1 MIELRRITRR
11 YRQGGSPVIA
21 LNQVDLQIQDKAF
34 VAIMGESGSGKSTLL
49 HLLGGLDKPDEG
61 EILVDGWS
69 LTSAIEKELTQ
80 YRRTRLGFVFQ
91 FFNLLP
97 TLNVLENVCLPLQ
110 LQGRKE
116 KEIRQRALEL
126 LEMVGLQHRV
136 RHFVHQLSGG
146 EMQRAAIAR
155 ALIHQPSL
163 VLADEPTGNLD
174 TENANRVMEAFRW
187 IGDQGLTTLLIATIA
202 QRSLLVP
209 IGLSG
214 WRMGE
219 WSGMTPRNQ
228 ESKSH
233 AKTQRRKGEEGGGR
247 VLIWRRGAQE
257 G

>member
-11 YRQGGSPVIA
+11 YRQGESPVIA

-34 VAIMGESGSGKSTLL
+34 VAIVGESGSGKSTLL

-61 EILVDGWS
+61 EIFVDGWS
-69 LTSAIEKELTQ
+69 LTSANEKELTQ

-187 IGDQGLTTLLIATIA
+187 IGDQGLTTLLIATHSAAIA
-202 QRSLLVP
+202 ASAHRVIRLANGEVASDESLS
-209 IGLSG
+209 I
-214 WRMGE
+214 M
-219 WSGMTPRNQ
+219 PR
-228 ESKSH
+228 K
-233 AKTQRRKGEEGGGR
+233 
-247 VLIWRRGAQE
+247 
-257 G
+257 

>member
-1 MIELRRITRR
+1 MIELRKITRR
-11 YRQGGSPVIA
+11 YRQGESPVIA
-21 LNQVDLQIQDKAF
+21 LNKVDLQIQDKAF
-34 VAIMGESGSGKSTLL
+34 VAIVGESGSGKSTLL

-69 LTSAIEKELTQ
+69 LTSASEREMTQ

-116 KEIRQRALEL
+116 KETRERAFEL
-126 LEMVGLQHRV
+126 LEMVGLPHRV

-155 ALIHQPSL
+155 ALIHRPSL
-163 VLADEPTGNLD
+163 LLADEPTGNLD

-187 IGDQGLTTLLIATIA
+187 IGDQGLTTLLIATHSSAIA
-202 QRSLLVP
+202 ASAHRVVRLVN
-209 IGLSG
+209 GSVASDERLSIAP
-214 WRMGE
+214 
-219 WSGMTPRNQ
+219 SN
-228 ESKSH
+228 
-233 AKTQRRKGEEGGGR
+233 
-247 VLIWRRGAQE
+247 
-257 G
+257 

>member
-1 MIELRRITRR
+1 
-11 YRQGGSPVIA
+11 
-21 LNQVDLQIQDKAF
+21 
-34 VAIMGESGSGKSTLL
+34 
-49 HLLGGLDKPDEG
+49 
-61 EILVDGWS
+61 VDGWS
-69 LTSAIEKELTQ
+69 LTSANEKELTQ

-116 KEIRQRALEL
+116 KEIRQQALEL

-187 IGDQGLTTLLIATIA
+187 IGDQGLTTLLIATHSAAIA
-202 QRSLLVP
+202 ASAHRVIRLA
-209 IGLSG
+209 
-214 WRMGE
+214 
-219 WSGMTPRNQ
+219 N
-228 ESKSH
+228 
-233 AKTQRRKGEEGGGR
+233 GR
-247 VLIWRRGAQE
+247 VIADDAPESRIEISRKDAKA
-257 G
+257 

>member
-11 YRQGGSPVIA
+11 YRQGESPVIA

-34 VAIMGESGSGKSTLL
+34 VAIVGESGSGKSTLL

-61 EILVDGWS
+61 EIVVDGWS
-69 LTSAIEKELTQ
+69 LTSANEKELTQ

-97 TLNVLENVCLPLQ
+97 TLNVIENVCLPLQ

-116 KEIRQRALEL
+116 KEVRQRALEL

-136 RHFVHQLSGG
+136 RHLVHQLSGG

-187 IGDQGLTTLLIATIA
+187 IGEQGLTTLLIATHSAAIA
-202 QRSLLVP
+202 AGAHRVIRLA
-209 IGLSG
+209 
-214 WRMGE
+214 
-219 WSGMTPRNQ
+219 N
-228 ESKSH
+228 
-233 AKTQRRKGEEGGGR
+233 GR
-247 VLIWRRGAQE
+247 VIADEAVARAE
-257 G
+257 

>member
-11 YRQGGSPVIA
+11 YRQGETPVLA
-21 LNQVDLQIQDKAF
+21 LNGVDLQIQDKAF
-34 VAIMGESGSGKSTLL
+34 VALVGESGSGKSTLL

-69 LTSAIEKELTQ
+69 LTSANEKELTQ

-116 KEIRQRALEL
+116 KETRQRALEL

-136 RHFVHQLSGG
+136 HHFVHQLSGG

-155 ALIHQPSL
+155 ALIHRPSL

-174 TENANRVMEAFRW
+174 SENANRVMEAFRW
-187 IGDQGLTTLLIATIA
+187 IGEQGLTTLLIATHSLAIAASA
-202 QRSLLVP
+202 QRVIRLGNGVV
-209 IGLSG
+209 IGDEAVV
-214 WRMGE
+214 R
-219 WSGMTPRNQ
+219 T
-228 ESKSH
+228 
-233 AKTQRRKGEEGGGR
+233 
-247 VLIWRRGAQE
+247 
-257 G
+257 

>member
-11 YRQGGSPVIA
+11 YRQGESPVIA

-34 VAIMGESGSGKSTLL
+34 VAIVGESGSGKSTLL

-69 LTSAIEKELTQ
+69 LTSANEKELTQ

-116 KEIRQRALEL
+116 KEIRQGALEL

-187 IGDQGLTTLLIATIA
+187 IGEQGLTTLLIATHSAAIA
-202 QRSLLVP
+202 ASAHRV
-209 IGLSG
+209 I
-214 WRMGE
+214 RMANGVVVGDE
-219 WSGMTPRNQ
+219 AA
-228 ESKSH
+228 EV
-233 AKTQRRKGEEGGGR
+233 KGER
-247 VLIWRRGAQE
+247 
-257 G
+257 

>member
-11 YRQGGSPVIA
+11 YRQGESPVIA

-34 VAIMGESGSGKSTLL
+34 VAIVGESGSGKSTLL

-69 LTSAIEKELTQ
+69 LTSANEKELTQ

-187 IGDQGLTTLLIATIA
+187 IGDQGLTTLLIATHSAAIA
-202 QRSLLVP
+202 ASAHRVIRLANGEVASDESLS
-209 IGLSG
+209 I
-214 WRMGE
+214 M
-219 WSGMTPRNQ
+219 PR
-228 ESKSH
+228 K
-233 AKTQRRKGEEGGGR
+233 
-247 VLIWRRGAQE
+247 
-257 G
+257 

>member
-11 YRQGGSPVIA
+11 YRQGESPVIA
-21 LNQVDLQIQDKAF
+21 LNQVDLQIQGKAF
-34 VAIMGESGSGKSTLL
+34 VAIVGESGSGKSTLL

-69 LTSAIEKELTQ
+69 LTSANEKELTQ

-187 IGDQGLTTLLIATIA
+187 IGEQGLTTLLIATHSAAIA
-202 QRSLLVP
+202 ASAHRVIRLANGKVASDESLS
-209 IGLSG
+209 I
-214 WRMGE
+214 
-219 WSGMTPRNQ
+219 TPR
-228 ESKSH
+228 K
-233 AKTQRRKGEEGGGR
+233 
-247 VLIWRRGAQE
+247 
-257 G
+257 

>member
-11 YRQGGSPVIA
+11 YRQGETPVLA
-21 LNQVDLQIQDKAF
+21 LNGVDLQIQDKAF
-34 VAIMGESGSGKSTLL
+34 VALVGESGSGKSTLL

-69 LTSAIEKELTQ
+69 LTSANEKELTQ

-116 KEIRQRALEL
+116 KETRQRALEL

-136 RHFVHQLSGG
+136 HHFVHQLSGG

-155 ALIHQPSL
+155 ALIHRPSL

-187 IGDQGLTTLLIATIA
+187 IGEQRLTTLMIATHSLAIA
-202 QRSLLVP
+202 ASAHRVIRLGNGVV
-209 IGLSG
+209 IGDEAVAQ
-214 WRMGE
+214 GE
-219 WSGMTPRNQ
+219 R
-228 ESKSH
+228 
-233 AKTQRRKGEEGGGR
+233 
-247 VLIWRRGAQE
+247 
-257 G
+257 

>member
-1 MIELRRITRR
+1 MIELRKITRR
-11 YRQGGSPVIA
+11 YRQGESPVIA
-21 LNQVDLQIQDKAF
+21 LNDVDLQIQDKAF
-34 VAIMGESGSGKSTLL
+34 VAIVGESGSGKSTLL
-49 HLLGGLDKPDEG
+49 HLLGGLDTPDEG

-69 LTSAIEKELTQ
+69 LTSADEKELTQ

-174 TENANRVMEAFRW
+174 TENAKRVMEAFRW
-187 IGDQGLTTLLIATIA
+187 IGEHGLTTLLIATHSAAVAASAHRVIRLA
-202 QRSLLVP
+202 NGVVASDERLGSRQGTEEENL
-209 IGLSG
+209 
-214 WRMGE
+214 
-219 WSGMTPRNQ
+219 
-228 ESKSH
+228 
-233 AKTQRRKGEEGGGR
+233 TQRRKGAKVQNR
-247 VLIWRRGAQE
+247 QE
-257 G
+257 

>member
-11 YRQGGSPVIA
+11 YRQGESPVIA

-34 VAIMGESGSGKSTLL
+34 VAIVGESGSGKSTLL

-61 EILVDGWS
+61 EIFVDGWS
-69 LTSAIEKELTQ
+69 LTSANEKELTQ

-187 IGDQGLTTLLIATIA
+187 IGDQGLTTLLIATHSAAIAASAHRVIRLANGEVIADDAPESKIEISRKADVAKAMSAKDAKA
-202 QRSLLVP
+202 QR
-209 IGLSG
+209 
-214 WRMGE
+214 
-219 WSGMTPRNQ
+219 
-228 ESKSH
+228 
-233 AKTQRRKGEEGGGR
+233 
-247 VLIWRRGAQE
+247 
-257 G
+257 

>member
-11 YRQGGSPVIA
+11 YRQGETPVIA
-21 LNQVDLQIQDKAF
+21 LNGVDLQIQDKAF
-34 VAIMGESGSGKSTLL
+34 VALVGESGSGKSTLL

-61 EILVDGWS
+61 EILVDDWS
-69 LTSAIEKELTQ
+69 LTSASEKELTQ

-116 KEIRQRALEL
+116 KETRQRALEL

-136 RHFVHQLSGG
+136 HHFVHQLSGG

-155 ALIHQPSL
+155 ALIHRPSL

-187 IGDQGLTTLLIATIA
+187 IGEQGLTTLLIATHSLAIAGSAHRVIRLGNGVVIGDEVAA
-202 QRSLLVP
+202 QRE
-209 IGLSG
+209 
-214 WRMGE
+214 R
-219 WSGMTPRNQ
+219 
-228 ESKSH
+228 
-233 AKTQRRKGEEGGGR
+233 
-247 VLIWRRGAQE
+247 
-257 G
+257 

>member
-11 YRQGGSPVIA
+11 YRQGETPVIA
-21 LNQVDLQIQDKAF
+21 LNSVDLQIQDKAF
-34 VAIMGESGSGKSTLL
+34 VALVGESGSGKSTLL

-69 LTSAIEKELTQ
+69 LTSANEKELTQ

-97 TLNVLENVCLPLQ
+97 TLNVVENVCLPLQ

-116 KEIRQRALEL
+116 KETRQRALEL

-136 RHFVHQLSGG
+136 HHLVHQLSGG

-155 ALIHQPSL
+155 ALIHRPSL

-174 TENANRVMEAFRW
+174 TENASRVMEAFRW
-187 IGDQGLTTLLIATIA
+187 IGEQGLTTLLIATHSLAIA
-202 QRSLLVP
+202 ASAHRVIRLGNGMV
-209 IGLSG
+209 IGD
-214 WRMGE
+214 E
-219 WSGMTPRNQ
+219 
-228 ESKSH
+228 
-233 AKTQRRKGEEGGGR
+233 
-247 VLIWRRGAQE
+247 VLARAE
-257 G
+257 

>member
-11 YRQGGSPVIA
+11 YRQGETPVLA
-21 LNQVDLQIQDKAF
+21 LNGVDLQIQDKAF
-34 VAIMGESGSGKSTLL
+34 VALVGESGSGKSTLL

-69 LTSAIEKELTQ
+69 LTSANEKELTQ

-116 KEIRQRALEL
+116 KETRQRALEL
-126 LEMVGLQHRV
+126 LEMVGLQHRAH
-136 RHFVHQLSGG
+136 HFVHQLSGG

-155 ALIHQPSL
+155 ALIHRPSL

-187 IGDQGLTTLLIATIA
+187 IGEQGLTTLLIATHSLAIA
-202 QRSLLVP
+202 GSAHRVIRLGNGKV
-209 IGLSG
+209 IGDEAVV
-214 WRMGE
+214 R
-219 WSGMTPRNQ
+219 T
-228 ESKSH
+228 
-233 AKTQRRKGEEGGGR
+233 
-247 VLIWRRGAQE
+247 
-257 G
+257 

>member
-11 YRQGGSPVIA
+11 YRQGETPVLA
-21 LNQVDLQIQDKAF
+21 LNGVDLQIQDHAF
-34 VAIMGESGSGKSTLL
+34 VAVVGESGSGKSTLL

-69 LTSAIEKELTQ
+69 LTSANEKELTQ

-116 KEIRQRALEL
+116 KETRQRALEL

-136 RHFVHQLSGG
+136 HHFVHQLSGG

-155 ALIHQPSL
+155 ALIHRPSL

-174 TENANRVMEAFRW
+174 TENANRVMEAFRC
-187 IGDQGLTTLLIATIA
+187 IGEQGLTTLMIATHSLAIA
-202 QRSLLVP
+202 ASAHRVIRLGNGVV
-209 IGLSG
+209 IGDEAVV
-214 WRMGE
+214 RAE
-219 WSGMTPRNQ
+219 
-228 ESKSH
+228 
-233 AKTQRRKGEEGGGR
+233 
-247 VLIWRRGAQE
+247 
-257 G
+257 

>member
-11 YRQGGSPVIA
+11 YRQGETPVLA
-21 LNQVDLQIQDKAF
+21 LNGVDLQIQDRAF
-34 VAIMGESGSGKSTLL
+34 VALVGESGSGKSTLL

-69 LTSAIEKELTQ
+69 LTSANEKELTQ

-116 KEIRQRALEL
+116 KETRQRALEL

-136 RHFVHQLSGG
+136 HHFVHQLSGG

-155 ALIHQPSL
+155 ALIHRPSL

-187 IGDQGLTTLLIATIA
+187 IGEQGLTTLLIATHSLAIA
-202 QRSLLVP
+202 GSAHRVIRLGNGVV
-209 IGLSG
+209 IGDEVLSI
-214 WRMGE
+214 
-219 WSGMTPRNQ
+219 TPR
-228 ESKSH
+228 E
-233 AKTQRRKGEEGGGR
+233 
-247 VLIWRRGAQE
+247 
-257 G
+257 

>member
-11 YRQGGSPVIA
+11 YRQGESPVIA

-34 VAIMGESGSGKSTLL
+34 VAIVGESGSGKSTLL

-69 LTSAIEKELTQ
+69 LTSANEKELTQ

-116 KEIRQRALEL
+116 KEIRQPALEL

-187 IGDQGLTTLLIATIA
+187 IGDQGLTTLLIATHSAAIAASAHRVIRLANGRVIADDAPESRIEISRKDAKA
-202 QRSLLVP
+202 QR
-209 IGLSG
+209 
-214 WRMGE
+214 
-219 WSGMTPRNQ
+219 
-228 ESKSH
+228 
-233 AKTQRRKGEEGGGR
+233 
-247 VLIWRRGAQE
+247 
-257 G
+257 

>member
-11 YRQGGSPVIA
+11 YRQGESPVIA

-34 VAIMGESGSGKSTLL
+34 VAIVGESGSGKSTLL
-49 HLLGGLDKPDEG
+49 HLLGGLDKSDEG

-187 IGDQGLTTLLIATIA
+187 IGDQGLTTLLIATHSAAIAASAHRVIRLANGRVIADDATESRIEISRKDAKA
-202 QRSLLVP
+202 QR
-209 IGLSG
+209 
-214 WRMGE
+214 
-219 WSGMTPRNQ
+219 
-228 ESKSH
+228 
-233 AKTQRRKGEEGGGR
+233 
-247 VLIWRRGAQE
+247 
-257 G
+257 

>member
-11 YRQGGSPVIA
+11 YRQGESPVIA

-34 VAIMGESGSGKSTLL
+34 VAIVGESGSGKSTLL

-69 LTSAIEKELTQ
+69 LTSANEKELTQ

-116 KEIRQRALEL
+116 KEIRQQALEL

-187 IGDQGLTTLLIATIA
+187 IGDQGLTTLLIATHSAAIA
-202 QRSLLVP
+202 ASAHRVIRLA
-209 IGLSG
+209 
-214 WRMGE
+214 
-219 WSGMTPRNQ
+219 N
-228 ESKSH
+228 
-233 AKTQRRKGEEGGGR
+233 GR
-247 VLIWRRGAQE
+247 VIADDAPESRIEISRKDAKA
-257 G
+257 

>member
-11 YRQGGSPVIA
+11 YRQGESPVIA
-21 LNQVDLQIQDKAF
+21 LNQVDLQIQGNAF
-34 VAIMGESGSGKSTLL
+34 VAIVGESGSGKSTLL

-69 LTSAIEKELTQ
+69 LTSANEKELTQ

-146 EMQRAAIAR
+146 EM
-155 ALIHQPSL
+155 HQPSL

-174 TENANRVMEAFRW
+174 TENAKRVMEAFRW
-187 IGDQGLTTLLIATIA
+187 IGDQGLTTLLIATHSAAIA
-202 QRSLLVP
+202 ASA
-209 IGLSG
+209 
-214 WRMGE
+214 
-219 WSGMTPRNQ
+219 
-228 ESKSH
+228 H
-233 AKTQRRKGEEGGGR
+233 R
-247 VLIWRRGAQE
+247 VIRLANGIVVGDEAVARAE
-257 G
+257 

>member
-11 YRQGGSPVIA
+11 YRQGESPVIA
-21 LNQVDLQIQDKAF
+21 LNQVDLQIQGNAF
-34 VAIMGESGSGKSTLL
+34 VAIVGESGSGKSTLL

-69 LTSAIEKELTQ
+69 LTSANEKELTQ

-116 KEIRQRALEL
+116 KEIRQQALEL

-174 TENANRVMEAFRW
+174 TENAKRVMEAFRW
-187 IGDQGLTTLLIATIA
+187 IGDQGLTTLLIATHSAAIA
-202 QRSLLVP
+202 ASA
-209 IGLSG
+209 
-214 WRMGE
+214 
-219 WSGMTPRNQ
+219 
-228 ESKSH
+228 H
-233 AKTQRRKGEEGGGR
+233 R
-247 VLIWRRGAQE
+247 VIRLANGIVVGDEAVARAE
-257 G
+257 